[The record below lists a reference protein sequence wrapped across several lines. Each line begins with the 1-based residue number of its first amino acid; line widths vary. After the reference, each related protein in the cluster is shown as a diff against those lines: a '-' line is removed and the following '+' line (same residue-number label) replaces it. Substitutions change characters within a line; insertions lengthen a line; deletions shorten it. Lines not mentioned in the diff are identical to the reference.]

1 MLKTDTLKFASRFKR
16 AIPAAEK
23 FTGKSET
30 PDNTICALLMDRMIA
45 RREELENGGLGAD
58 AMTAE
63 HDFDEAA

>member
-1 MLKTDTLKFASRFKR
+1 MK
-16 AIPAAEK
+16 K